1 MTYNGRSLPG
11 LGLNIARYNLGAC
24 SWNSVGGETMVK
36 SPNIPAFKQIEGFW
50 QDWNNEDPASSA
62 WKWTAD
68 ANQRAMLVKATQ
80 RGAITELFANSPMW
94 WMCSNHNPSGAAGGG
109 NNLQTWNYR
118 QHASHLA
125 ATALYAKNNWGVN
138 FATVDPFNEPAS
150 TWWTATGTQ
159 EGCHMD
165 PAVQAAVLPYMRS
178 ELDKRGLTGL
188 RIAASDE
195 TNYDT
200 ARSTWSSFNSSTKA
214 LVSPGQRARLP
225 GLGRPPRP
233 PLHGRGHDVPQEAVE
248 LRDGRQ
254 RRHGPDPGLEPL
266 LRLPLAAPHGLVLL
280 AGHGP
285 VDGLGDDRLR
295 REHPPADDGPDQ
307 ALRAWPSSAATSA
320 PA

>member
-1 MTYNGRSLPG
+1 MIRRRSLLAAAGGTFLGSALATGTAHADATIAVNPSTTYGTWEGWGTSLAWWANVFGARDDFADLFFTTKSVTYNGRSLPG

-24 SWNSVGGETMVK
+24 SSNSVGGETMVK

-50 QDWNNEDPASSA
+50 QDWNNEDPTSSA

-94 WMCSNHNPSGAAGGG
+94 WMCSNHNPSGASGGG

-200 ARSTWSSFNSSTKA
+200 AR
-214 LVSPGQRARLP
+214 
-225 GLGRPPRP
+225 
-233 PLHGRGHDVPQEAVE
+233 
-248 LRDGRQ
+248 
-254 RRHGPDPGLEPL
+254 
-266 LRLPLAAPHGLVLL
+266 
-280 AGHGP
+280 
-285 VDGLGDDRLR
+285 
-295 REHPPADDGPDQ
+295 
-307 ALRAWPSSAATSA
+307 
-320 PA
+320 